1 MLFRSVVLEQIAEIG
16 NVVAVN
22 AILAKLADSSRYW
35 IEMPVDVA
43 ALRFIDMPGGHA
55 AATVRCLPGPLLA
68 AERIGTVE
76 RLAPDLDALGRMA
89 RLIAIVDDPL
99 DLNKPESS
107 RAPLRINA
115 FLQMTIDGVEMRDAV
130 YIPRAAVREGN
141 RVWLMTPDRR
151 LAIKDVEIIYSET
164 DGVFVRGL
172 NAGETLVVSTLIS
185 PVEGMALR
193 TAEMSNAP
201 DSSAPNGGGR

>member
-1 MLFRSVVLEQIAEIG
+1 MLFRS
-16 NVVAVN
+16 
-22 AILAKLADSSRYW
+22 
-35 IEMPVDVA
+35 
-43 ALRFIDMPGGHA
+43 
-55 AATVRCLPGPLLA
+55 
-68 AERIGTVE
+68 
-76 RLAPDLDALGRMA
+76 
-89 RLIAIVDDPL
+89 
-99 DLNKPESS
+99 
-107 RAPLRINA
+107 
-115 FLQMTIDGVEMRDAV
+115 DGVEMREAV